1 MTGHILQTLNQQER
15 QLGPFGRG
23 ALTDTGL
30 SPWQHWRLRTDEQ
43 GIAWL
48 VFDRADA
55 SSNSLSQAVL
65 EELGQILDQ
74 LLLNKPRA
82 LVLRSAK
89 ESHFCVGA
97 DLREFRN
104 LDTTE
109 AVEQKLLSAHA
120 VADRLA
126 SADFPTLAVIHGHCF
141 GGGLELALCCQY
153 RLAVHGAR
161 LGFPEIQL
169 GLHPGLGGTARATQ
183 LIDPIAAMTM
193 MLTGKPV
200 SATKARKLGLV
211 DAVLP
216 ERHLAAAI
224 ESALNGRLPQQRPN
238 LRARIL
244 NSAPARQLAAR
255 KMREQAAEKAMPAHY
270 PAPEALIDLWE
281 KHGSD
286 SHAMRRAEVSSFARL
301 LTGET
306 AQNLIRVFFLREAMK
321 NIAKEQPTFQFNR
334 VHVVGA
340 GAMGGDIAGWC
351 AMQGMTVTL
360 SDQTAESIARAVRN
374 TAILCER
381 KHLGPAEKRRVLD
394 RLIPDLHNLGVRTAD
409 VVIEAVP
416 EDLAIKH
423 QVYREIEPQLKPGA
437 ILATNTSSIP
447 LDQLRQGLQH
457 PDRLVGLHF
466 FNPVARMQLVEV
478 VSQRGATE
486 EVYQKA
492 LAFTGKIGRL
502 PAPVLSAP
510 GFLVNRALT
519 PYLLEAVLMLD
530 EGMAP
535 ETIDRAAEAFGMPVG
550 PLELADRVGLDICL
564 GAADMLREQLTT
576 TELAPVPA
584 WLRQKVDDG
593 NLGRKTGEGIYLW
606 QDGKPQKK
614 KEVPEAP
621 EGTVNRL
628 ILPMIN
634 ACMTCLRLGIVPD
647 EDILDGAMIFGA
659 GFAPFRGG
667 PLHYARKNGFAEIAI
682 RLDVLEQ
689 QYGARFR
696 PDPGWRKDPDELK
709 GQ

>member
-1 MTGHILQTLNQQER
+1 MAGHILHALNQHER

-23 ALTDTGL
+23 SLLATEA
-30 SPWQHWRLRTDEQ
+30 SPWQHWRLQRDDMD
-43 GIAWL
+43 IAWL

-65 EELGQILDQ
+65 EELGEILNQ
-74 LLLNKPRA
+74 LLLNKPRG

-97 DLREFRN
+97 DLREFRA
-104 LDTTE
+104 LETAE
-109 AVEQKLLSAHA
+109 AVEQKLLAAHA

-126 SADFPTLAVIHGHCF
+126 TANFPTIAIIHGHCF

-153 RLAVHGAR
+153 RLAVHGAS

-200 SATKARKLGLV
+200 SAAKAKKLGLV
-211 DAVLP
+211 DALLP
-216 ERHLAAAI
+216 ERHLANAVEAA
-224 ESALNGRLPQQRPN
+224 LRGRLLPQRQT
-238 LRARIL
+238 LKARIL
-244 NSAPARQLAAR
+244 NSVPGRQLAAR
-255 KMREQAAEKAMPAHY
+255 KMREQAATKASPEHY
-270 PAPEALIDLWE
+270 PAPEALIELWE

-286 SHAMRRAEVSSFARL
+286 SAAMRRAEISSFARL
-301 LTGET
+301 LTSDT

-321 NIAKEQPTFQFNR
+321 NIAKDQPVFQFNR

-374 TAILCER
+374 AAVLCER
-381 KHLGPAEKRRVLD
+381 KHLGPTEKRRVLD

-423 QVYREIEPQLKPGA
+423 KVYREIESELKPGA

-447 LDQLRQGLQH
+447 LDRLRESLQD

-478 VSQRGATE
+478 VSQRGVAQDT
-486 EVYQKA
+486 YQKA

-502 PAPVLSAP
+502 PAPVLNSP
-510 GFLVNRALT
+510 GLLVNRALT
-519 PYLLEAVLMLD
+519 PYLLEAVVMLE
-530 EGMAP
+530 EGVPP
-535 ETIDRAAEAFGMPVG
+535 ESIDQAAEAFGMPVG
-550 PLELADRVGLDICL
+550 PIELADQIGLDICL

-584 WLRQKVDDG
+584 WLRQKVEDG
-593 NLGRKTGEGIYLW
+593 NLGRKSGEGLYVW
-606 QDGKPQKK
+606 EDGKPIKK
-614 KEVPEAP
+614 KEVPKAP
-621 EGTVNRL
+621 DDTINRL
-628 ILPMIN
+628 ILPMLN

-647 EDILDGAMIFGA
+647 EDILDGAMIFGT

-667 PLHYARKNGFAEIAI
+667 PMHYARRNGFAEIAI

-696 PDPGWRKDPDELK
+696 PDPGWRKDH
-709 GQ
+709 G

>member
-1 MTGHILQTLNQQER
+1 MAGHILHALNQHER

-23 ALTDTGL
+23 SLLATEA
-30 SPWQHWRLRTDEQ
+30 SPWQHWRLQRDDMD
-43 GIAWL
+43 IAWL

-65 EELGQILDQ
+65 EELGEILNQ
-74 LLLNKPRA
+74 LLLNKPRG

-97 DLREFRN
+97 DLREFRA
-104 LDTTE
+104 LETAE
-109 AVEQKLLSAHA
+109 AVEQKLLAAHA

-126 SADFPTLAVIHGHCF
+126 TANFPTIAIIHGHCF

-153 RLAVHGAR
+153 RLAVHGAS

-200 SATKARKLGLV
+200 SAAKAKKLGLV
-211 DAVLP
+211 DALLP
-216 ERHLAAAI
+216 ERHLANAVEAA
-224 ESALNGRLPQQRPN
+224 LRGRLLPQRQT
-238 LRARIL
+238 LKARIL
-244 NSAPARQLAAR
+244 NSVPGRQLAAR
-255 KMREQAAEKAMPAHY
+255 KMREQAATKASPEHY
-270 PAPEALIDLWE
+270 PAPEALIELWE

-286 SHAMRRAEVSSFARL
+286 SAAMRRAEISSFARL
-301 LTGET
+301 LTSDT

-321 NIAKEQPTFQFNR
+321 NIAKDQPVFQFNR

-374 TAILCER
+374 AAVLCER
-381 KHLGPAEKRRVLD
+381 KHLGPTEKRRVLD

-423 QVYREIEPQLKPGA
+423 KVYREIESELKPGA

-447 LDQLRQGLQH
+447 LDRLREGLQD

-478 VSQRGATE
+478 VSQRGVAQDT
-486 EVYQKA
+486 YQKA

-502 PAPVLSAP
+502 PAPVLNSP
-510 GFLVNRALT
+510 GLLVNRALT
-519 PYLLEAVLMLD
+519 PYLLEAVVMLE
-530 EGMAP
+530 EGVPP
-535 ETIDRAAEAFGMPVG
+535 ESIDQAAEAFGMPVG
-550 PLELADRVGLDICL
+550 PIELADQIGLDICL

-584 WLRQKVDDG
+584 WLRQKVEDG
-593 NLGRKTGEGIYLW
+593 NLGRKSGEGLYVW
-606 QDGKPQKK
+606 EDGKPIKK
-614 KEVPEAP
+614 KEVPKAP
-621 EGTVNRL
+621 DDTINRL
-628 ILPMIN
+628 ILPMLN

-647 EDILDGAMIFGA
+647 EDILDGAMIFGT

-667 PLHYARKNGFAEIAI
+667 PMHYARRNGFAEIAI

-696 PDPGWRKDPDELK
+696 PDPGWRKDH
-709 GQ
+709 G

>member
-1 MTGHILQTLNQQER
+1 MAGHILHALNQHER

-23 ALTDTGL
+23 SLLATEA
-30 SPWQHWRLRTDEQ
+30 SPWQHWRLQRDDMD
-43 GIAWL
+43 IAWL

-65 EELGQILDQ
+65 EELGEILNQ
-74 LLLNKPRA
+74 LLLNKPRG

-89 ESHFCVGA
+89 DSHFCVGA
-97 DLREFRN
+97 DLREFRA
-104 LDTTE
+104 LETAE
-109 AVEQKLLSAHA
+109 AVEQKLLAAHA

-126 SADFPTLAVIHGHCF
+126 TANFPTIAIIHGHCF

-153 RLAVHGAR
+153 RLAVHGAS

-183 LIDPIAAMTM
+183 LIDPIVAMTM

-200 SATKARKLGLV
+200 SAAKAKKLGLV
-211 DAVLP
+211 DALLP
-216 ERHLAAAI
+216 ERHLANAVEAA
-224 ESALNGRLPQQRPN
+224 LRGRLLPQRQT
-238 LRARIL
+238 LKARIL
-244 NSAPARQLAAR
+244 NSAPGRQLAAR
-255 KMREQAAEKAMPAHY
+255 KMREQAATKASPEHY
-270 PAPEALIDLWE
+270 PAPEALIELWE

-286 SHAMRRAEVSSFARL
+286 SAAMRRAEISSFARL
-301 LTGET
+301 LTSDT

-321 NIAKEQPTFQFNR
+321 SIAKEQPVFQFNR

-374 TAILCER
+374 AAVLCER
-381 KHLGPAEKRRVLD
+381 KHLGPTEKRRVLD

-423 QVYREIEPQLKPGA
+423 KVYREIESELKPGA

-447 LDQLRQGLQH
+447 LDRLREGLQD

-478 VSQRGATE
+478 VSQRGVAQDT
-486 EVYQKA
+486 YQKA

-502 PAPVLSAP
+502 PAPVLNSP
-510 GFLVNRALT
+510 GLLVNRALT

-530 EGMAP
+530 EGIAP
-535 ETIDRAAEAFGMPVG
+535 ESIDQAAEAFGMPVG
-550 PLELADRVGLDICL
+550 PIELADQIGLDICL

-584 WLRQKVDDG
+584 WLRQKVEDG
-593 NLGRKTGEGIYLW
+593 NLGRKSGEGLYLW
-606 QDGKPQKK
+606 EDGKPLKK
-614 KEVPEAP
+614 KDAP
-621 EGTVNRL
+621 KAPDDTINRL
-628 ILPMIN
+628 ILPMLN

-647 EDILDGAMIFGA
+647 EDILDGAMIFGT

-667 PLHYARKNGFAEIAI
+667 PMHYARRNGFAEIAI

-696 PDPGWRKDPDELK
+696 PDPGWRKDH
-709 GQ
+709 G